1 MIAPKQSH
9 LSNMDLWKQWKE
21 EELIEAKKSLIE
33 YYIPL
38 VDFVSNRLAIG
49 LPRNIFKEDLVSYGI
64 MGLIDAIEKFDYQRG
79 IQFETYASWRIRGA
93 IIDGLRQGDWVPRS
107 IREKAKKIEEAYA
120 KMEQEKLRSVTDSEI
135 SEYL

>member
-1 MIAPKQSH
+1 MIAPKESH

-49 LPRNIFKEDLVSYGI
+49 LPQKYI
-64 MGLIDAIEKFDYQRG
+64 
-79 IQFETYASWRIRGA
+79 
-93 IIDGLRQGDWVPRS
+93 
-107 IREKAKKIEEAYA
+107 
-120 KMEQEKLRSVTDSEI
+120 
-135 SEYL
+135 